1 MGHDDAGDSGSEI
14 RPDKDGRRSSG
25 TSTIVDRDT
34 EETNADRVMRV
45 VPGVEETNVGAV
57 ERAEREQKVAVV
69 GRARHGSIVRM
80 REEEMARTVV
90 CFREATQQESVRSGF
105 EMDRIRGGKR
115 DILVSDG
122 DGDGADGWGF
132 EAVFEIQVVE
142 VGRANRIL
150 LESDGIVVVVISI
163 GGREGSVHVFGRF
176 FLQDASH
183 GTVTWRARWRTG
195 ASAGGGKTA
204 P

>member
-14 RPDKDGRRSSG
+14 RPDEYGQRSSG

-57 ERAEREQKVAVV
+57 ERAVREQKVAVV

-80 REEEMARTVV
+80 REGEMACTVIR
-90 CFREATQQESVRSGF
+90 FREATQQESVRSGL

-115 DILVSDG
+115 DIFVSDG
-122 DGDGADGWGF
+122 NGDRADGWGF

-142 VGRANRIL
+142 VCRANRIL
-150 LESDGIVVVVISI
+150 LESDGIVVLVVSI

-176 FLQDASH
+176 ILQDPSH
-183 GTVTWRARWRTG
+183 GTFT
-195 ASAGGGKTA
+195 
-204 P
+204 

>member
-1 MGHDDAGDSGSEI
+1 VGHDDAGDSGSEI
-14 RPDKDGRRSSG
+14 RPDEYGRRSSG

-34 EETNADRVMRV
+34 EVTNADRVMRV

-57 ERAEREQKVAVV
+57 ERAVREQKVAVV

-80 REEEMARTVV
+80 REGEMARTVI
-90 CFREATQQESVRSGF
+90 CFREATQQESVRSSL

-142 VGRANRIL
+142 VCRFL
-150 LESDGIVVVVISI
+150 LESDGIVVVVVVSI

-176 FLQDASH
+176 ILQDPSH
-183 GTVTWRARWRTG
+183 GTVT
-195 ASAGGGKTA
+195 
-204 P
+204 